1 MKYLNLKLIKQQL
14 NLDDNFNEDDEY
26 LTLLGG
32 VVETVVE
39 KHIDDSLSYLTLSN
53 NNELPTPLIQ
63 AMLLLLSTYYSN
75 REHVAFTQNYEVKNS
90 YTYLLDLYRNYSCSH
105 SDGSNYDLLNEIKT
119 SMNNIK
125 TNTDKIN
132 LLQTDVDNLKNKSDE
147 ISNKVADLKK
157 ITIIGSD
164 SIDVENIDEN
174 TKLTA
179 NKIDGGEY

>member
-39 KHIDDSLSYLTLSN
+39 KHIDDSLSYLTLAN

-63 AMLLLLSTYYSN
+63 SMLLLLSTYYSN
-75 REHVAFTQNYEVKNS
+75 REHVAFVQNYEVKNS
-90 YTYLLDLYRNYSCSH
+90 YTYLLDLYRNYSCNH
-105 SDGSNYDLLNEIKT
+105 SDGSNYDLLNEVKN
-119 SMNNIK
+119 SMEKIK

-132 LLQTDVDNLKNKSDE
+132 SLQTDVDNLKTKSDE

-179 NKIDGGEY
+179 NKIDGGDY